1 MSDNRNVA
9 SALLKE
15 AHETITKKRPGVH
28 GSAEQSFSLIA
39 DLWMVYLRHARKI
52 RGNDRIKPED
62 VAQMMSMLKKAR
74 ALYGDATNADN
85 FVDDAGYTALAG
97 MLQLPDPDEAEI
109 NKAVSDAV
117 ATGLGA
123 VTVKAVERSDGGL
136 NIQTKHTEIRTGDGS
151 ESELSAREL
160 MERLGGIRTE
170 TEQQ

>member
-97 MLQLPDPDEAEI
+97 MLQLPDPDEAALAAAADRAI
-109 NKAVSDAV
+109 AIDPR
-117 ATGLGA
+117 
-123 VTVKAVERSDGGL
+123 ERSDGGA
-136 NIQTKHTEIRTGDGS
+136 NIQTKHTDIRTGDGS